1 MIGKKSGLFDER
13 SGRWIKILKVFTMVM
28 FWLYIAAGAVL
39 FLAEVSEDAGIGLV
53 CLLGG
58 VLLAFVQLVL
68 NMLIIQLLNN
78 VQTIREKLEQK

>member
-1 MIGKKSGLFDER
+1 MTGKKSGLFDEK
-13 SGRWIKILKVFTMVM
+13 SGRWIKNLKAFTMLM
-28 FWLYIAAGAVL
+28 FWLYIAAGVIL
-39 FLAEVSEDAGIGLV
+39 FLAEVSESAGIGLV
-53 CLLGG
+53 CLLVG